1 MVTPKRILILGASG
15 GTGRE
20 LVRQALDAKF
30 NVTAFVRDPARLPV
44 SHSALSVLRGDV
56 GDAASVSAAVQGHD
70 AVVSALGV
78 GKPLNPDPVVV
89 DGIRHTLHAMQTQG
103 VRRLVYLSFMGVTA
117 SRSDAGLLVRYVA
130 RHPLRHEIADHEAK
144 ESLINASDT
153 DWTIVRAPKLTNG
166 AATGR
171 YRTGVTIAA
180 QSIFPTLSRADVA
193 GFMIRLLLEGA
204 HVREAA
210 RILPQ

>member
-1 MVTPKRILILGASG
+1 MTVSRILILGASG

-20 LVRQALDAKF
+20 LVRQALDA
-30 NVTAFVRDPARLPV
+30 NLGVTAFVRDPARLAMSSPGLSIV
-44 SHSALSVLRGDV
+44 SGDV
-56 GDAASVSAAVQGHD
+56 GDAASIGAVVQGHD

-78 GKPLNPDPVVV
+78 GKPLRPDPVVV
-89 DGIRHTLHAMQTQG
+89 DGIRHTLRAMQQHG
-103 VRRLVYLSFMGVTA
+103 VRRLVYLSFMGVTQ
-117 SRSDAGLLVRYVA
+117 SRSGAGLLVRFVA

-144 ESLINASDT
+144 ESLISGSDT

-171 YRTGVTIAA
+171 YRIGVAIAA
-180 QSIFPTLSRADVA
+180 RSVFPTLSRADVA
-193 GFMIRLLLEGA
+193 SFMIRVLLERS

-210 RILPQ
+210 RILP